1 MCFWGGLYADVDKEM
16 LINGVNTM
24 LRVAARLILTKNSA
38 DGVKRL
44 KVGEEDDAVD
54 M

>member
-1 MCFWGGLYADVDKEM
+1 MRFWTRLYAEVDKEM

-24 LRVAARLILTKNSA
+24 LRVAAGLILTKNNA
-38 DGVKRL
+38 DGMKRL
-44 KVGEEDDAVD
+44 KTGEEDDAAD